1 MMELIIPG
9 KICNQGTL
17 LEGGVMIGINNEEGS
32 CLIAF
37 LENGNPEISY
47 NKLDV
52 ITVTEEE
59 ASFEQT
65 CWALQMILNSYYRSF
80 FAITEETV
88 FV

>member
-1 MMELIIPG
+1 MMELIVPG
-9 KICNQGTL
+9 KVCSQGTL
-17 LEGGVMIGINNEEGS
+17 LEGGVMIGVNNEEGS

-37 LENGNPEISY
+37 LDNGSPTISY

-52 ITVTEEE
+52 INVTEEE

-65 CWALQMILNSYYRSF
+65 CWALQMIITSYYRSF
-80 FAITEETV
+80 FEITEEV